1 MTEEG
6 ALLTRSEAVVRML
19 LQFGGVWRIF
29 GWMLRA
35 VPAAMRDAVYNLV
48 ARVRHR
54 LFRRPAEACPV
65 IPPRLRDR
73 FILP

>member
-1 MTEEG
+1 MDIC
-6 ALLTRSEAVVRML
+6 
-19 LQFGGVWRIF
+19 GVWRIF

-35 VPAAMRDAVYNLV
+35 VPVTVRNAVYDFV

-54 LFRRPAEACPV
+54 LFARPAEGCPV
-65 IPPRLRDR
+65 IPARLRDR